1 MTDPGHLDDLLSAL
15 LDGELGPAEESAATA
30 HLTGCPACTAELEAI
45 GTVRR
50 AVRSLPAVDP
60 PFGFYERML
69 LPGAGGGSFG
79 APPPWWRDR
88 RKAVAAALVG
98 SAAVSVGFLGVSS
111 PTPQPVRPSV
121 ASLIEAHA
129 TSASVTGDVL
139 STLTPAGVPVSF
151 GP

>member
-1 MTDPGHLDDLLSAL
+1 MTEHLDDLLSAL
-15 LDGELGPAEESAATA
+15 LDGELGPAQEAVVSA
-30 HLTGCPACTAELEAI
+30 HLAGCPACTAELEAT
-45 GTVRR
+45 GMVRR
-50 AVRSLPAVDP
+50 AVQSLPPVEP
-60 PFGFYERML
+60 PIGFYERML
-69 LPGAGGGSFG
+69 RPAPRDGSFG
-79 APPPWWRDR
+79 ASRPWWHDR
-88 RKAVAAALVG
+88 RKAVAAALVS

-111 PTPQPVRPSV
+111 PTPQPVSPSV

>member
-1 MTDPGHLDDLLSAL
+1 MTGPEPGHLDDLLSGL
-15 LDGELGPAEESAATA
+15 LDGELGPAEEAAAAA
-30 HLTGCPACTAELEAI
+30 HLAACPGCTAELEAI
-45 GTVRR
+45 GAVRATVR
-50 AVRSLPAVDP
+50 ALPAVDP

-69 LPGAGGGSFG
+69 RPSA
-79 APPPWWRDR
+79 AAPWWRDR
-88 RKAVAAALVG
+88 RRAVAAALVG

-111 PTPQPVRPSV
+111 PTPQPVSPSV

>member
-1 MTDPGHLDDLLSAL
+1 MTDPRHLDDLLSGL
-15 LDGELGPAEESAATA
+15 LDGELGPAEEAAASA
-30 HLTGCPACTAELEAI
+30 HLAVCPGCTAELEAI
-45 GTVRR
+45 SAVRMTVR
-50 AVRSLPAVDP
+50 ALPAVDP

-69 LPGAGGGSFG
+69 RPTAAGA
-79 APPPWWRDR
+79 APWWRDR
-88 RKAVAAALVG
+88 RRVVAAALVG

-111 PTPQPVRPSV
+111 PTPQPVSPSV

>member
-1 MTDPGHLDDLLSAL
+1 MTEHLGDLLSAL
-15 LDGELGPAEESAATA
+15 LDGELGPDEESAVSA
-30 HLTGCPACTAELEAI
+30 HVAGCPACAAELQAI
-45 GTVRR
+45 GAVRR

-69 LPGAGGGSFG
+69 LPGAGGASFG
-79 APPPWWRDR
+79 ASRPWWRDR
-88 RKAVAAALVG
+88 RKAVAAALAG

-139 STLTPAGVPVSF
+139 STLTAAGVPVSF